1 MPGLIQHLFTTTT
14 YTKPT
19 YCDCCSKL
27 LWGLSK
33 QGLQCSECHA
43 NIHRGCEARLMLSCR
58 GATKSPTEKSG
69 TTLDSDLAITTHHPE
84 KEPSLNLVTTT
95 PKNFTRYV
103 TRLGPMVRFIKG
115 IDRVLSWEN
124 PSKTSAFLLGYILL
138 CLYPRFFFVLP
149 QAYLTWLMAYQYFY
163 PGSLRPRSAP
173 KDHAIQYLDNMR
185 FLQNHM
191 GQFVELY
198 DDLDQAH
205 TWLDW
210 SGPEVTKKLLV
221 QTLVSGFWIYLGLEF
236 VSLQLIFLC
245 GGLLA
250 FVAQTYWF
258 QILVS
263 RLPRVLAR
271 SLKAS
276 YNATVVPLLSAHQQK
291 PGNVVTVTLFENQR
305 WWAGAGWIP
314 LLLKT
319 ERFSAWSDESGTLS
333 FTHLHDVD
341 APGSWEWVDPEWS
354 VSADCWK
361 GGLSIGTDEQGWQ
374 YSDNAWQGSKAK
386 CSLGSF
392 TRRRCWTRRMK
403 CLFETTA
410 GAKGVVSAAT
420 LPGLAPKASEE
431 VTKNKTLKAS

>member
-1 MPGLIQHLFTTTT
+1 L
-14 YTKPT
+14 
-19 YCDCCSKL
+19 
-27 LWGLSK
+27 
-33 QGLQCSECHA
+33 E
-43 NIHRGCEARLMLSCR
+43 
-58 GATKSPTEKSG
+58 
-69 TTLDSDLAITTHHPE
+69 
-84 KEPSLNLVTTT
+84 
-95 PKNFTRYV
+95 
-103 TRLGPMVRFIKG
+103 
-115 IDRVLSWEN
+115 
-124 PSKTSAFLLGYILL
+124 
-138 CLYPRFFFVLP
+138 
-149 QAYLTWLMAYQYFY
+149 
-163 PGSLRPRSAP
+163 
-173 KDHAIQYLDNMR
+173 NMR

-191 GQFVELY
+191 GQFAELY

-210 SGPEVTKKLLV
+210 SEPEVTKKLLV
-221 QTLVSGFWIYLGLEF
+221 QTLVSGFWVYIGLEYIP
-236 VSLQLIFLC
+236 LWLLFLC

-258 QILVS
+258 QVLVS
-263 RLPRVLAR
+263 RLPRLLAS

-276 YNATVVPLLSAHQQK
+276 YNATLVPLLSAHQQK
-291 PGNVVTVTLFENQR
+291 PGNIVTVTLFENQR

-361 GGLSIGTDEQGWQ
+361 GGVAIGTDEQGWQ

-386 CSLGSF
+386 CSIGSF

-403 CLFETTA
+403 CLVDA
-410 GAKGVVSAAT
+410 IVPAP
-420 LPGLAPKASEE
+420 LPGVASSVTEAIPKI
-431 VTKNKTLKAS
+431 KTLKAS